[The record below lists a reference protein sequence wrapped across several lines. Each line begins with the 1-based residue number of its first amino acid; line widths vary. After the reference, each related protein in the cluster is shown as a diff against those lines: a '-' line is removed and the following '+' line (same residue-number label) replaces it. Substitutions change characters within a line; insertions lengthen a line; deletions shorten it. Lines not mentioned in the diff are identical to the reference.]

1 MGKKKSVALIVLV
14 TLVLAA
20 LLFISVTPSFYVSA
34 AQRFNSLLSIV
45 DLGSDLGGG
54 YYTVYYPEG
63 VISQSEYEALV
74 AEYDEAVAEAGAD
87 GNVDV
92 DNPAETYLAYKGIY
106 LHEDIC
112 DDDGS
117 GNPTGDA
124 FEAFRTEFQKAFNS
138 ISARFES
145 KGFIGCSVKLQ
156 DDYTIRVEIPYT
168 DETVSTLF
176 DSFAY
181 SGSLLFTDDAASN
194 PNEMRGD
201 SAHVESAEAV
211 ESTSGGYAVAIN
223 LTSLG
228 RSEFRTI
235 TAAISGG
242 SDSGSD
248 SSSDSSSGGTL
259 YIKVGDEV
267 LTSATVSSELDQ
279 DVVYIS
285 GGYSTYE
292 SAQTIACVINST
304 LDEDNVFDMNL
315 DASQYFTFEP
325 TMGSSAA
332 LIIACAFGVFILAM
346 IVFSLIRYK
355 GMGLAHVYG
364 FLTYA
369 LLFIVCIA
377 LIPTMRVDIVGIA
390 AIALSA
396 AVMVFFNMYAF
407 RNIREEF
414 ATGKTLTASIKA
426 GFRKSLAFTI
436 DTHIVL
442 ALMALVLYLIS
453 TATVRFAA
461 LIFLIGT
468 LLSAACTLAVTR
480 FFLYMF
486 LAQPKNKLAF
496 CNLKREE
503 TEDE

>member
-14 TLVLAA
+14 TLILAA

-45 DLGSDLGGG
+45 DLGTDLGGG

-63 VISQSEYEALV
+63 VISQSEYETLR
-74 AEYDEAVAEAGAD
+74 AEYDEAVAEAGTD

-112 DDDGS
+112 DDDGN
-117 GNPTGDA
+117 GNPTGAAFDA
-124 FEAFRTEFQKAFNS
+124 FRAEFQKAFNA
-138 ISARFES
+138 ISDRFES

-156 DDYTIRVEIPYT
+156 DDYTIRVDIPYT

-201 SAHVESAEAV
+201 SAHVKSAEAV
-211 ESTSGGYAVAIN
+211 EGTDGYAVAIN

-242 SDSGSD
+242 SESD
-248 SSSDSSSGGTL
+248 SSSDSSSSSGGTL

-267 LTSATVSSELDQ
+267 LTQATVSSELDQ

-285 GGYSTYE
+285 GGYSTRE
-292 SAQTIACVINST
+292 SAETIACVINST
-304 LDEDNVFDMNL
+304 LDENNVFDLNL
-315 DASQYFTFEP
+315 DASQYFTFGA
-325 TMGSSAA
+325 TMGEYAA
-332 LIIACAFGVFILAM
+332 LAIAAAFGVFILAM
-346 IVFSLIRYK
+346 IIYSLIRYK

-377 LIPTMRVDIVGIA
+377 LVPSVCVDIVGIA

-414 ATGKTLTASIKA
+414 ATGKTLTASVKA

-436 DTHIVL
+436 DAHIVL

-461 LIFLIGT
+461 LIFLFGT